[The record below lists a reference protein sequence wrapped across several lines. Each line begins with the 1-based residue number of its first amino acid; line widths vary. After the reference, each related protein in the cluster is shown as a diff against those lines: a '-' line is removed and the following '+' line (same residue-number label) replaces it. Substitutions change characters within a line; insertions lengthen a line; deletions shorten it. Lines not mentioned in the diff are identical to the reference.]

1 MKDRSRFRSI
11 WKAIAVFVGLA
22 IVLGATTIE
31 SIQDNFQRLK
41 SMPIEQRRVLFDA
54 MKRFDSLPYDE
65 RRVIRELD
73 AQVESLGPQERGR
86 YRSIIRRYYLWAK
99 QLPAE
104 TRRELA
110 AETDLQRK
118 VDLVRKLLKAREEGE
133 VGSRRPLSFTM
144 VQGGPAP
151 LEMARIVKIWLNV
164 DPKER
169 VDLDKI
175 ADWNELK
182 SKLEQFD
189 KELRVPFEHKA
200 RAEDFNFAKSRIEKA
215 ANLAKGA
222 QKTAKSEDFLRNYLA
237 QMSYIN
243 RIEVPEEIEPALL
256 TRFTEALP
264 RLVRSRFDALP
275 VEQAKRRL
283 KILYALVDATP
294 EMFPAPAPPK
304 PAKPARPAPVGG
316 AGGAAPVGAPF

>member
-1 MKDRSRFRSI
+1 MDRFHTRSI
-11 WKAIAVFVGLA
+11 WKAIGVLVGLV
-22 IVLGATTIE
+22 IVLGASTVE
-31 SIQDNFQRLK
+31 SIQDNLQRLK
-41 SMPIEQRRVLFDA
+41 SMPLEQRRVLFDA

-65 RRVIRELD
+65 RRAVRELD
-73 AQVESLGPQERGR
+73 AQVEALGPQERGR
-86 YRSIIRRYYLWAK
+86 YRSIIRRYHLWVK

-104 TRRELA
+104 TRRQILD
-110 AETDLQRK
+110 ETDLQRR
-118 VDLVRKLLKAREEGE
+118 VDLVKNLLKAREEGE
-133 VGSRRPLSFTM
+133 AGVRRPLSFTM
-144 VQGGPAP
+144 IQGGPAP

-182 SKLEQFD
+182 AKLEQLD
-189 KELRVPFEHKA
+189 KSLNVPFEHKA
-200 RAEDFNFAKSRIEKA
+200 RAEDFSFAKARIEKA
-215 ANLAKGA
+215 ATVAKNA
-222 QKTAKSEDFLRNYLA
+222 QKTAKNEDFLRNYLA

-243 RIEVPEEIEPALL
+243 RIEVPEDIEPALL

-283 KILYALVDATP
+283 KILYTLVDATP
-294 EMFPAPAPPK
+294 EMFPAPKPPK
-304 PAKPARPAPVGG
+304 PAKPARPSAVGEGGGPAPVGN
-316 AGGAAPVGAPF
+316 PF